1 MNSTNQ
7 SRLILG
13 LRGFAA
19 MLFSLAATPVL
30 NSAGISFKII
40 SIGFGCLYVVLALF
54 EIPTGI
60 WADVFGA
67 KKSSLVGGLLQSFSI
82 ALFLFAPK
90 FPVLV
95 IVAYLIYGLGT
106 SFISGALSALLYSNA
121 KTEEKDFDSN
131 KYFSLIEKTSVASY
145 VLASVA
151 VGFTTKYL
159 GIYSLL
165 VASLVFF
172 LSTLVFVILIKDDK
186 KEVQHKSFSQF
197 RNMAQVGYNEI
208 KSSFDLKLLI
218 PVRLLN
224 QIETI
229 LGVLWLPWI
238 NKLGGS
244 ELWFSVMATG
254 SYFARYLVN
263 HYFSKRDR
271 PSSYYPRILNS
282 VLFMVA
288 GATICALSNSIY
300 PALIGVWLM
309 AGARGV
315 FLPANQAIMHESLPE
330 NVRST
335 GLSMMNFIFETI
347 VAIGFFSSSFFVD
360 HINAS
365 TAWWISGTAFLF
377 SVILILVFRRSSNEA

>member
-1 MNSTNQ
+1 MNSTSQ

-40 SIGFGCLYVVLALF
+40 SIGFGFLYVVLALF

-82 ALFLFAPK
+82 TLFLFAPK
-90 FPVLV
+90 FPILV

-121 KTEEKDFDSN
+121 KAEEKDFDSN

-145 VLASVA
+145 IIASVA
-151 VGFTTKYL
+151 VGITTKYL

-165 VASLVFF
+165 VASGVFLF
-172 LSTLVFVILIKDDK
+172 STLIFAVLIKDDK
-186 KEVQHKSFSQF
+186 KEAHHKTFSQF
-197 RNMAQVGYNEI
+197 KRMAEDGYKEI

-254 SYFARYLVN
+254 SYFARYVVN
-263 HYFSKRDR
+263 HYFSKKDR

-282 VLFMVA
+282 VLVMVA
-288 GATICALSNSIY
+288 GTTICALSNSIY

-360 HINAS
+360 HITAS
-365 TAWWISGTAFLF
+365 TAWWISGAAFLF
-377 SVILILVFRRSSNEA
+377 SIVIIFIFRRSSNEA